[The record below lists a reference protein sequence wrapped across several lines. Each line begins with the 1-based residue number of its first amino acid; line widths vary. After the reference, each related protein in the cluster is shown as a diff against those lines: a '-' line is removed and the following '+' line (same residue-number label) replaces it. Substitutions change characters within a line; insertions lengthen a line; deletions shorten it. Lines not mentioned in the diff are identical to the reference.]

1 MITQTQID
9 NEAPSVIGA
18 RHFAHLLSNKGMVT
32 LGANITSYVQLPKH
46 HFNMSTHDI

>member
-32 LGANITSYVQLPKH
+32 LGANITLK
-46 HFNMSTHDI
+46 STK